1 MFRSF
6 HMDLIQSD
14 YVFTSETQ
22 DFLTNLAG
30 TLLENFPYG
39 PDFQGASW
47 TPVNIAAFFINISL
61 IIFFWM
67 YVLDV
72 RHRLHGKFLQEES
85 IAATLK
91 HYTEDNQIFF
101 KKLHDF
107 EVKLGCIKNVFEEIN
122 KTNKIVCE
130 EVKKIKAVLPSHCGL
145 GDSLPRSCSPEE
157 SKKYQGDED
166 SLQSTKEALES
177 EMKQLQMKREMLQEA
192 YEQRKTAIQENVE
205 RKMQEHLESER
216 QLLAIQKKLKS
227 ATEEA
232 QKYKGRMGELEEDL
246 RQSERTFIRQVASA
260 CQSGRPPHHLM
271 QVITMGLRIP
281 KHMLFDVFYFQSIL
295 HEKQAH
301 DYWVNMAHSSPR
313 ITPHGPPHERPLLT
327 NAKIW
332 AASSNLVAPRAS
344 AATSTSTSIWMCNS
358 TSTSNWA
365 ATSNLNSTWTSTF
378 N

>member
-246 RQSERTFIRQVASA
+246 RQSERTFIRQ
-260 CQSGRPPHHLM
+260 
-271 QVITMGLRIP
+271 
-281 KHMLFDVFYFQSIL
+281 SIL